1 MADSTPRWHVYRFD
15 LPCPSCG
22 YKDLQLLG
30 KMIGKD
36 SIPCRACRKVIDISD
51 DEWQTSLKMIADGI
65 REIFIIASKGQ

>member
-30 KMIGKD
+30 KMIGED
-36 SIPCRACRKVIDISD
+36 SIPCRACGEVIDISD
-51 DEWQTSLKMIADGI
+51 DEWQAALKKICDGVSELYI
-65 REIFIIASKGQ
+65 MSGK